1 MFGGSVRKCGKRNKQ
16 GICQTWV
23 VWHQTLKVSAWVNHL
38 WLMSLGL
45 PPQSI
50 TPQRTTPKWDT
61 KMNKSSSKTRLLRCQ
76 WLKEKC
82 LCIIPANPDWIQ
94 GKFYRK
100 PEEKGSEQTSSC
112 EDSLKSTH
120 WNIASPRSM
129 FIPLQDGAPPSYQ
142 LVYNPHEY

>member
-1 MFGGSVRKCGKRNKQ
+1 MVKGKVLITT
-16 GICQTWV
+16 ICINTYIYI
-23 VWHQTLKVSAWVNHL
+23 HIYASF
-38 WLMSLGL
+38 
-45 PPQSI
+45 
-50 TPQRTTPKWDT
+50 
-61 KMNKSSSKTRLLRCQ
+61 
-76 WLKEKC
+76 
-82 LCIIPANPDWIQ
+82 IPANPDWIQ